1 MRSYLFLLSSSFWI
15 AFVAGFVVVTFETG
29 TEATRAVVTTR
40 IELIG
45 KQPLLIKSAIVGKV
59 VHGLL
64 EEAVALHPSAL
75 LTSMAVLVH
84 NTISKFVLFVTA
96 MIVHKVTIRVGL
108 LEGDGLHLDVGLE
121 VGVVEGG
128 GQGADV
134 GGPGRQLAAVIG
146 DREHRNSG
154 PRLRDGDTWAGS
166 VLRPGREAWR

>member
-1 MRSYLFLLSSSFWI
+1 MRSYLFLFSSSFWI
-15 AFVAGFVVVTFETG
+15 AVVVTFETG
-29 TEATRAVVTTR
+29 TEATRAVVATR

-96 MIVHKVTIRVGL
+96 MIVHKVTIRVCL

-166 VLRPGREAWR
+166 VLRPGREAWRGARR

>member
-1 MRSYLFLLSSSFWI
+1 M
-15 AFVAGFVVVTFETG
+15 VGFVVVVLETR
-29 TEATRAVVTTR
+29 TESTRAVISTW
-40 IELIG
+40 IELFWEPPLLVEAAIIG
-45 KQPLLIKSAIVGKV
+45 KLGQ
-59 VHGLL
+59 GLL
-64 EEAVALHPSAL
+64 KEAVTLQAGAL

-84 NTISKFVLFVTA
+84 NTISKFVVFVTV
-96 MIVHKVTIRVGL
+96 IIIHKITIGVGFL
-108 LEGDGLHLDVGLE
+108 QGEGLHLDVGLE

-146 DREHRNSG
+146 DQDHRNSG

>member
-15 AFVAGFVVVTFETG
+15 AVVAGFVVVTFETG

-84 NTISKFVLFVTA
+84 NTISKV
-96 MIVHKVTIRVGL
+96 VGL
-108 LEGDGLHLDVGLE
+108 ITVVILHEITIGVGFLQGEGLHLDVGLE

-134 GGPGRQLAAVIG
+134 GGPWRQLVAVG
-146 DREHRNSG
+146 ADREHRDRG
-154 PRLRDGDTWAGS
+154 PRQREGVLGAGS
-166 VLRPGREAWR
+166 VLRPGREAWW

>member
-1 MRSYLFLLSSSFWI
+1 ML
-15 AFVAGFVVVTFETG
+15 V
-29 TEATRAVVTTR
+29 EAT
-40 IELIG
+40 IIG
-45 KQPLLIKSAIVGKV
+45 KLGQ
-59 VHGLL
+59 GLL
-64 EEAVALHPSAL
+64 KEAVTLRAGAL

-84 NTISKFVLFVTA
+84 NTISKFVVFVTV
-96 MIVHKVTIRVGL
+96 IIIHEITIGVGFL
-108 LEGDGLHLDVGLE
+108 QGEGLHLDVGLE

-166 VLRPGREAWR
+166 VLRPGREAWRGARR